1 VLTGVQGPVSTATVM
16 SKNIRLQGISVGS
29 RRHQLDMVRAIEATG
44 LRPVMD
50 RHFPLDAIA
59 EAFRHQA
66 SGQHF
71 GKIILEV

>member
-1 VLTGVQGPVSTATVM
+1 
-16 SKNIRLQGISVGS
+16 
-29 RRHQLDMVRAIEATG
+29 MVRAIEATG

-71 GKIILEV
+71 GKIILDV